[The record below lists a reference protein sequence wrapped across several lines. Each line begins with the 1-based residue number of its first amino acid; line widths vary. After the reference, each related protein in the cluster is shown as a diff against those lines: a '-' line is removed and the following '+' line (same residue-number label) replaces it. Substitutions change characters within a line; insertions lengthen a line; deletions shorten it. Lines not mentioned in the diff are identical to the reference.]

1 MIIKDNSKSVSI
13 PRINIKEFNEFIE
26 EKLDVRTKIERWLQE
41 RSIGYY
47 RLIQTNR
54 EPLQYSINVEDKG
67 VNFVGY
73 KEESLPEFIKF
84 GEIIGGDFLC
94 SYGRFTSMEGFP
106 KKVDGRFDMRY
117 TKIKNFDGVP
127 ELTEISDYAFAR
139 CVYLQEVKIPSTV
152 TKIGKHAFYNCSNL
166 TKIEIPESVKEIAEN
181 AFEGC
186 TNLKD
191 IPSCNT
197 SIEESAYYLWQTRQ
211 SRFLH
216 KILQGMAPSYANAS
230 ELDIRN
236 VNVSDDLIRKI
247 SDLDIPQFVLD
258 VIRPLEKDFY
268 SKCDVELYR
277 RNLQETKEDPTKEVF
292 SKDIRMNS
300 LCGYENIAN
309 LIYIIPI
316 FLKEKVEINK
326 EYYRGHGDI
335 IEPLGAYFK
344 NLRRHAFLREYD
356 ESNPYIELY
365 VDKIYESANEDA
377 QTFKWLFTKTLIH
390 ELAHA
395 VLDNYNSEINYRHVE
410 KIIYYTSFGKW
421 REESMANAIALRI
434 IKDFG
439 DKDFYEYAKNY
450 MSTQPAE
457 YALGVLMEDFD
468 YGDLRSVIDNKYEG
482 VSQKLIDEWMKY
494 VQGNPDWEGLKQWNK
509 KFLGLE

>member
-1 MIIKDNSKSVSI
+1 MSNQENKK
-13 PRINIKEFNEFIE
+13 PRINIKAFNEFIE
-26 EKLDVRTKIERWLQE
+26 EMLDVRPKIERWLQE

-47 RLIQTNR
+47 KLIQINR
-54 EPLQYSINVEDKG
+54 KPLQYAINVEDKG

-73 KEESLPEFIKF
+73 KEESLPDNIKF

-94 SYGRFTSMEGFP
+94 SYGRFTSMKGFP
-106 KKVDGRFDMRY
+106 TKVEGRFDMRY

-127 ELTEISDYAFAR
+127 ELTEISDYAFAG

-191 IPSCNT
+191 IPNCNT
-197 SIEESAYYLWQTRQ
+197 SIEES
-211 SRFLH
+211 
-216 KILQGMAPSYANAS
+216 APSYANAS

-258 VIRPLEKDFY
+258 VIRPLEKIDY
-268 SKCDVELYR
+268 K
-277 RNLQETKEDPTKEVF
+277 
-292 SKDIRMNS
+292 
-300 LCGYENIAN
+300 NIAK
-309 LIYIIPI
+309 LIYTIPI
-316 FLKEKVEINK
+316 YLKEKGEIAK
-326 EYYRGHGDI
+326 ECYRGEGDI
-335 IEPLGAYFK
+335 VEPLGAYFK
-344 NLRRHAFLREYD
+344 NIRKN
-356 ESNPYIELY
+356 ESSPCIELY

-395 VLDNYNSEINYRHVE
+395 VLDNYNSEIDYRHVD
-410 KIIYYTSFGKW
+410 KISYYTPFGKW
-421 REESMANAIALRI
+421 REESMANAIALKV
-434 IKDFG
+434 IKEFG

-468 YGDLRSVIDNKYEG
+468 YGDLRSVMDNKYEG
-482 VSQKLIDEWMKY
+482 VSQDLQDEWMKY
-494 VQGNPDWEGLKQWNK
+494 VQGNPDCEGLKQWNK
-509 KFLGLE
+509 KLIGLE

>member
-1 MIIKDNSKSVSI
+1 MSNQENKK

-26 EKLDVRTKIERWLQE
+26 EMLYVRMKIERWLQE

-47 RLIQTNR
+47 KLIQINR
-54 EPLQYSINVEDKG
+54 KPLQYAINVEDKG

-73 KEESLPEFIKF
+73 KEEALPDNIKF

-94 SYGRFTSMEGFP
+94 SYGRFTSMQGFP
-106 KKVDGRFDMRY
+106 TKVEGRFDMRY

-127 ELTEISDYAFAR
+127 ELTEISDYAFAG

-152 TKIGKHAFYNCSNL
+152 RKIGKHAFYNCSNL

-186 TNLKD
+186 TNFKD

-197 SIEESAYYLWQTRQ
+197 SIEESA
-211 SRFLH
+211 
-216 KILQGMAPSYANAS
+216 PSYANAS

-236 VNVSDDLIRKI
+236 INVSDDLIRKI
-247 SDLDIPQFVLD
+247 SDLDILQFVFK
-258 VIRPLEKDFY
+258 VVRRLEKID
-268 SKCDVELYR
+268 
-277 RNLQETKEDPTKEVF
+277 
-292 SKDIRMNS
+292 
-300 LCGYENIAN
+300 YENIAK
-309 LIYIIPI
+309 LIYTIPI
-316 FLKEKVEINK
+316 YLKEKGEIAK
-326 EYYRGHGDI
+326 ECYRGEGDI
-335 IEPLGAYFK
+335 VEPLGAYFK
-344 NLRRHAFLREYD
+344 NIRKN
-356 ESNPYIELY
+356 ESNPCIELY
-365 VDKIYESANEDA
+365 VDKIFESANGDA

-395 VLDNYNSEINYRHVE
+395 VLDNYNSEIDYRHVD
-410 KIIYYTSFGKW
+410 KISYYTPFGKW
-421 REESMANAIALRI
+421 REESMANAIALKI
-434 IKDFG
+434 IKEFG

-468 YGDLRSVIDNKYEG
+468 YGDLRSVMDNKYEG
-482 VSQKLIDEWMKY
+482 VSQDLQDEWMDY

-509 KFLGLE
+509 KLLGLE